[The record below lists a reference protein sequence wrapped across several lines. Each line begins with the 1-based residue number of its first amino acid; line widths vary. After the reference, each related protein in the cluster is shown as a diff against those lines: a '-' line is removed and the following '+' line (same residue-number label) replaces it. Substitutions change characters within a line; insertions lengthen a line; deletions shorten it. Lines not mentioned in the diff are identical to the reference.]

1 MVYLLTAMMRLLSL
15 FRHMATSA
23 EDGPTSEDYPKK
35 KVNSMYSDL
44 FHSHISSTGSK
55 HCFITMGRPGSY
67 LQNSLDRDVYQ
78 VVRKLLD
85 SETSGA
91 NGVSVSSVYDS
102 IKKSNSSLKRKP
114 KGLLE
119 GSIDR
124 VLSVLQEEEDSDSMA
139 EEEARQQTLEPDHS
153 NAMNRM
159 IAKSMAPKKNQTEAE
174 KLRAD
179 GEQMPSPAVSGT
191 EKLAKK
197 RTQQTLAE
205 RPAKRRKEEPS
216 YAPPTHVS
224 LADLGGM
231 DSVVEHF
238 KEHLMLPLRRPQ
250 RYRDRGLKIPRG
262 ILLHGPPGCGKTMLC
277 EAVAAELGLPFIQI
291 AAPSIVSGMSGESEK
306 QLREHFDNAKKMAP
320 CLMFI
325 DEIDTITPK
334 RESAQREM
342 ERRIVGQLLTCMDDL
357 DLEKNDGKPV
367 IVLAATNRPDSLD
380 PALRRAGRFDTEVNI
395 GVPNIAV
402 REQILRAQ
410 TRRTEIAGDVD
421 FGQLAKMTPGFVGA
435 DLESLVLKAGNVS
448 NAKYIETLET
458 RAREADARNGTITA
472 EANDDNDVN
481 MDEAGA
487 SPSGPKPSAAVISFR
502 AINKLLLNSAD
513 TDNIPDEPITMSDF
527 EKALEHIQPS
537 AKREGFATIPET
549 TWANIG
555 ALESVRK
562 ELVNAVVKPIQ
573 NPEKYARFG
582 ISFPAGV
589 LLWGPP
595 GCGKTLLAKAV
606 ANESKANFISVSGPE
621 LLNKYVGE
629 SERAV
634 RQVFFRA
641 RSSVPCV
648 IFFDELDA
656 LVPKRDDALSDA
668 SARVVNTLLT
678 ELDGISNR
686 AGIYVIAATNR
697 PDMIDNAMLR
707 PGRLGKHLYVGLPG
721 ANERV
726 EILGTIMKKM
736 PVRDASLAEFARKC
750 EHFTGADL
758 SNLAYEAAQSAVQ
771 RDAEVLEEQDM
782 ASAAA
787 RVKPSVSVKELVRFT
802 QLRETF

>member
-1 MVYLLTAMMRLLSL
+1 
-15 FRHMATSA
+15 
-23 EDGPTSEDYPKK
+23 
-35 KVNSMYSDL
+35 
-44 FHSHISSTGSK
+44 
-55 HCFITMGRPGSY
+55 MGRPGSY

-85 SETSGA
+85 SETTDR
-91 NGVSVSSVYDS
+91 VSVSSVYDS

-124 VLSVLQEEEDSDSMA
+124 VLSVLQEEEDSDSLA

-159 IAKSMAPKKNQTEAE
+159 IAKSMAPKKTETDTP
-174 KLRAD
+174 KTN

-191 EKLAKK
+191 EKPAKK

-277 EAVAAELGLPFIQI
+277 EAVAGELGLPFIQI

-410 TRRTEIAGDVD
+410 TRRTEIASDVD
-421 FGQLAKMTPGFVGA
+421 FTQLAKMTPGFVGA

-448 NAKYIETLET
+448 NAKYIEILEA
-458 RAREADARNGTITA
+458 RAREADARNGLSATA
-472 EANDDNDVN
+472 DDDVD
-481 MDEAGA
+481 MEEGD
-487 SPSGPKPSAAVISFR
+487 PSTLHPKPSEAVISFR
-502 AINKLLLNSAD
+502 AINKLLLDSAE

-582 ISFPAGV
+582 ISIPAGV

-686 AGIYVIAATNR
+686 TGIYVIAATNR

-736 PVRDASLAEFARKC
+736 PVQDANLAEFARKC

-771 RDAEVLEEQDM
+771 RDADVLDEQDM
-782 ASAAA
+782 VSAAS